1 METCNNYVGIDLHK
15 HFSQIAVIDSE
26 GKIIEEK
33 RINNNREEL
42 VSFFNNLKHSS
53 KGVVEASGSWYWFV
67 NMLKEIDFDITLAHP
82 FKVKAIAS
90 AKIKT
95 DKVDA
100 RILGNLLRAD
110 LIPMSYIPSKQ
121 EIEQRELLRF
131 RFSLSQQKTRNKN
144 QIHSILTKYN
154 VLYNSGSDLFG
165 KSGREFLK
173 SQKDIPKHCQLFVLE
188 YLELIEQLEA
198 KIKNIDKQIDA
209 EIKMDA
215 DMKLLLTI
223 PGVGPYTAYLL
234 KAEIGDINRF
244 PNDHHLCSCMGLVP
258 STYQSGDTMY
268 HGHITKRGNSTVRWA
283 LVQAAQVAVRKN
295 GYLKDVY
302 QDLSK
307 RRGKQKAKVAV
318 ARRILSSTYF
328 VLTRKQPYF
337 KPNKQESLSGP
348 KRPLG

>member
-1 METCNNYVGIDLHK
+1 MLTCQNYVGIDLHK
-15 HFSQIAVIDSE
+15 QFSQIAVIDSE
-26 GKIIEEK
+26 GKVIEER

-42 VSFFNNLKHSS
+42 TSFFNNLKHSS

-67 NMLKEIDFDITLAHP
+67 DMLKEIDFDITLAHP

-110 LIPMSYIPSKQ
+110 LIPMSYIPSKK
-121 EIEQRELLRF
+121 ELEQRELLRF

-154 VLYNSGSDLFG
+154 VAYIGKSDLFG
-165 KSGREFLK
+165 KGGREFLK
-173 SQKDIPKHCQLFVLE
+173 TQKDLPPYCQMFVLE
-188 YLELIEQLEA
+188 YLELIENIEV
-198 KIKNIDKQIDA
+198 KIKAIDKTIDA
-209 EIKMDA
+209 EIKLDK
-215 DMKLLLTI
+215 DLKLLLTI

-244 PNDHHLCSCMGLVP
+244 PDDHHLCSCMGLVP
-258 STYQSGDTMY
+258 STYQSGNTSY
-268 HGHITKRGNSTVRWA
+268 HGSITKRGNSTVRWA
-283 LVQAAQVAVRKN
+283 LVQAAQVAVRRE

-302 QDLSK
+302 QNLSV
-307 RRGKQKAKVAV
+307 RRGKQKAKVAI
-318 ARRILSSTYF
+318 ARRILSSAYF
-328 VLTRKQPYF
+328 VLTRQQPYF